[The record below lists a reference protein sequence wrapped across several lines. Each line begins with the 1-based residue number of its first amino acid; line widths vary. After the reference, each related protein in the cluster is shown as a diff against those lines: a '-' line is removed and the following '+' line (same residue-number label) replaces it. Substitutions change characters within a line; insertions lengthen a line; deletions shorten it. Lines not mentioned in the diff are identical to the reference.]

1 MSFANRRE
9 FLRASGAAAFS
20 AAVPA
25 DLFAQSVDTPMPS
38 GPAWDP
44 GSVRH
49 LLPTVSHNRILV
61 KASFNAQLPS
71 VPTLRV
77 GETSVAGRMS
87 DTRGE
92 FWHFHVTD
100 LRPARTYQLSIVG
113 NQGRPL
119 CEPWE
124 LATFPAPDERP
135 GQFRVL
141 FFSCAGGHEAM
152 KFLPP
157 AVRNRLFR
165 RALSFQPQAAV
176 ANGDHVYW
184 DLLSPLTS
192 KRYGASA
199 EAEKIAGKFDRA
211 GIVLGGDNETILKR
225 AVDPQIAPI
234 YGADFRSTPMFFV
247 QDDHDY
253 FDNDEATDDIITFPP
268 THFMLQLARATQ
280 VMYYPEFLPDVARP
294 RGLPWSSAADRPDG
308 VSETFGTI
316 RYGRLA
322 EILLYDIRRTMT
334 LAGPSAVYVD
344 PQAEKWLMARMT
356 ATDVVHVVHAPSN
369 PPGWSA
375 GKWGEWYP
383 DILGPD
389 RKLTTSRPKPYW
401 QPGWLKQHDRLMAA
415 MSAMKGRIPLVV
427 SGDMHS
433 IALGTMLGSGALD
446 LKGNPIH
453 VVLPGT
459 IGTWPGGWPSVGIRG
474 TPATPSAVLE
484 FEEQIKPIE
493 QHGFILA
500 DFTQDKI
507 VLRFFTWDVK
517 AQPVEAIDM
526 LQPFHIAEFSRPA

>member
-25 DLFAQSVDTPMPS
+25 DLFAQSVETPMPS

-453 VVLPGT
+453 VALPGT